1 MGCDDCGSNSQKYSL
16 SGDQE
21 VSKSTNKTQASTLQF
36 LVLLPPCTKSIQ
48 KYEKTWKNSPCVLAI
63 LHKGYNSGIQLSGG
77 YSPGSLANNTFID
90 IYRWFSRV
98 FLFRK
103 WGVIVKMGSD
113 CPFPAPRKCAKQE
126 IPPPMESYH
135 PVLGAAKA
143 LGIRLL
149 LLILQLLS
157 PSSLDMAGGDP
168 PPSVR

>member
-113 CPFPAPRKCAKQE
+113 CPLVHFLHRENVPNKKSPHRWSRITQFWGLPRRSA
-126 IPPPMESYH
+126 S
-135 PVLGAAKA
+135 A
-143 LGIRLL
+143 
-149 LLILQLLS
+149 
-157 PSSLDMAGGDP
+157 SSF
-168 PPSVR
+168 